1 MAVDG
6 SRGVSTRRLV
16 LIALDLSHDGPIVES
31 LDGWQSIGLL
41 DDVYVVS
48 LPMTD
53 RAELTCFRPNTDTQ
67 VSLTSVFSERVWSDV
82 TVVSPRL
89 APLSRTSEGR
99 VAAELR
105 LQTEVRNAYP
115 VGQVTH
121 CTFFTLAWLN
131 GEEFTDG
138 VLPVG
143 YSSHLIHDT
152 RIFADP
158 RLPLRQF
165 NDQNRHLSLAFTA
178 VLGAGGFTGQAVVP
192 LRKVSEF
199 DEGVH
204 FAARV
209 RPLRGM
215 ARAALG
221 GWFFDD
227 ELRRSMEQQDSLT
240 PQGVVNPIPTG
251 LDSHLLDL
259 LVRETAT
266 VCQLNYVAYVS
277 PRPPDAP
284 PVNWWAALKIF
295 FRGFGSCIRRAV
307 RGEVSSEIARRT
319 QPLADALQDVL
330 FGEHSTVVIRGSS
343 KSGLPSPDSLHQLVS
358 LIEQRTD
365 AVYAPQPQNEAIKAL
380 VDISLAT
387 LDGSDLPDG
396 IKCLTKAGRVL
407 LSSPKIVGPSIE
419 ASTFHLSDEERGM
432 LGLLDAS
439 REAAPDVLVP
449 ASIARVAQA
458 IREARINQVFKSVP
472 VKDPDPPVSANE
484 GPRLVGTA
492 LRSRSGRL
500 GDGARDTRR
509 DAPTTPRSPDLLERE
524 FDEWHNRATAEAEP
538 TFIGRLTLHLQAQI
552 DRAQADNKF
561 EEWKRQAEAAAK
573 VADQGKQTS
582 RKFTLAAVASLVVT
596 ILASIVFSSF
606 KIVAIAVVPFLAI
619 GVMVWLAGFA
629 FSFGVRVLRK
639 AIDIRRKDLE
649 RERTESS
656 LEALLHHSERA
667 IREYIR
673 LVSLQRQINVWQKI
687 IRGIIH
693 APFGPSRVSRRDEQD
708 IMAVGRPDQFL
719 VTEVAPADEQ
729 IIVLRNHI
737 RGRVVVK
744 GYLQKTLD
752 GVLGEWKSQY
762 QQLYANNLNNSPYSD
777 HATPWGTPTGLHRAD
792 DSPVYLPL
800 QDFYTQ
806 IISGGLREVNAQA
819 VRKDI
824 EDSFRNFEVRE
835 VFAKV
840 VGVDKEMKAI
850 GAYSPD
856 AYLFDYLTHAP
867 GAKLDFD
874 AKLFNKRDQEGV
886 SMLAKN
892 VQDDLGM
899 MSDVTDRKLASFN
912 LRAER
917 QFVMMTYLVDVGRRC
932 ELSALSGYVQPR
944 VVSSTPDVGLRP
956 PT

>member
-6 SRGVSTRRLV
+6 SRGVSTSRLV
-16 LIALDLSHDGPIVES
+16 LIALDLSHDEPIMES

-48 LPMTD
+48 LPVTD

-67 VSLTSVFSERVWSDV
+67 VSLTRVFSDRVWSDV

-115 VGQVTH
+115 VGQITH
-121 CTFFTLAWLN
+121 CSFFTLAWLN

-143 YSSHLIHDT
+143 YTSHFIHDT
-152 RIFADP
+152 RIYAGP
-158 RLPLRQF
+158 RLPLRPF
-165 NDQNRHLSLAFTA
+165 DHQNRHLSLAFTA
-178 VLGAGGFTGQAVVP
+178 VLGAGGFAGQAGVP
-192 LRKVSEF
+192 LRGVSEI
-199 DEGVH
+199 DQGVQ
-204 FAARV
+204 FAASV
-209 RPLRGM
+209 RPLRGV

-227 ELRRSMEQQDSLT
+227 ELRRSMEQQDALT
-240 PQGVVNPIPTG
+240 PQGVLNPIPTG

-266 VCQLNYVAYVS
+266 VCQLDYVAYVS
-277 PRPPDAP
+277 PRPQDAAS
-284 PVNWWAALKIF
+284 VNWWAALKIF
-295 FRGFGSCIRRAV
+295 FKGFGSCVRRAV
-307 RGEVSSEIARRT
+307 RGEVSGEVARRT
-319 QPLADALQDVL
+319 QPLADVLQDVL
-330 FGEHSTVVIRGSS
+330 FGEHSTLTIRGSS
-343 KSGLPSPDSLHQLVS
+343 TSGLSSPDSLPQLVS
-358 LIEQRTD
+358 LIEQRTE
-365 AVYAPQPQNEAIKAL
+365 AGYAPQPQNEAIKAF

-387 LDGSDLPDG
+387 LDGSDLPKG
-396 IKCLTKAGRVL
+396 IKCLTKSGRVL
-407 LSSPKIVGPSIE
+407 LSSPKIVGPSLE
-419 ASTFHLSDEERGM
+419 ASTFHLSDVERGT

-439 REAAPDVLVP
+439 RESAPDVLVP
-449 ASIARVAQA
+449 ASTARVAQA
-458 IREARINQVFKSVP
+458 IREAKINQVFDSGP
-472 VKDPDPPVSANE
+472 AKDPDNPPVSADK

-492 LRSRSGRL
+492 LRPRSGRPL
-500 GDGARDTRR
+500 
-509 DAPTTPRSPDLLERE
+509 DAPATPRSPDLLERE
-524 FDEWHNRATAEAEP
+524 FNDWYQRATAEAEP
-538 TFIGRLTLHLQAQI
+538 TFIGRLTAYLQTQI
-552 DRAQADNKF
+552 DRARADNKF

-573 VADQGKQTS
+573 GADQGKRRS
-582 RKFTLAAVASLVVT
+582 RKFTLAAVASLLVT

-639 AIDIRRKDLE
+639 AIEIRRKDLE
-649 RERTESS
+649 RERSESS
-656 LEALLHHSERA
+656 LEALLHQSERA

-693 APFGPSRVSRRDEQD
+693 APFGPSRISRRDEQD
-708 IMAVGRPDQFL
+708 IMAIGRPDQFL
-719 VTEVAPADEQ
+719 VAAVAPADEQ
-729 IIVLRNHI
+729 IINLRNRI
-737 RGRVVVK
+737 RGQVVVK
-744 GYLQKTLD
+744 GYLQKILD
-752 GVLGEWKSQY
+752 GVLGHWKSQY
-762 QQLYANNLNNSPYSD
+762 QQLHPNNLNNSPYSD

-792 DSPVYLPL
+792 DSPVYQPL

-819 VRKDI
+819 IRKDI
-824 EDSFRNFEVRE
+824 EDNFRNFEVRE

-840 VGVDKEMKAI
+840 VGVDEDMQAI
-850 GAYSPD
+850 GAFSPD
-856 AYLFDYLTHAP
+856 AYLFDYLSYAS
-867 GAKLDFD
+867 GEKLDFD
-874 AKLFNKRDQEGV
+874 KALFNMRDQIGA

-892 VQDDLGM
+892 VENDLGV

-917 QFVMMTYLVDVGRRC
+917 QFVMMTYLVDIGRRC
-932 ELSALSGYVQPR
+932 PLSALSGYVQPQ
-944 VVSSTPDVGLRP
+944 VVSSTPYDELRP